1 MTTNKV
7 WHSLASSEVFSNL
20 KTSREG
26 LEKKEAL
33 SRLDFFGLNEIP
45 VINERGFFRIFLR
58 QFSNPFQYV
67 LILAA
72 IFFAVLGNYLDAGV
86 IFGVSVLNVF
96 LGAMSEWQALGK
108 LKLIDSENEKEVLVF
123 REGREVFINEK
134 LVVPGDVLILD
145 RGDFVAADAHLFLAN
160 RLMMNEAV
168 LTGEGSLVAKKSD
181 DILPF
186 EEPLA
191 SRVNMVYKGTYV
203 GNGYARAVVVETG
216 LQTEIGR
223 LGTLAERDEVRL
235 PLVRG
240 VDFLARSLLF
250 FGGLLVF
257 LILIFLWANGRDMN
271 EGIFLAITLAIT
283 LVPEGLPLISS
294 LFLVGGLQKLYEA
307 DFLIKKNAAVEAL
320 GEVTVLA
327 LDKTGTVTKN
337 EMVVQK
343 IFVNNRFFEVSGD
356 GYNNEGKFHWGEREI
371 NPEHFPDLRL
381 MGYAAEL
388 CANGEVLGRR
398 VVGDPTEVA
407 LRVFGEKLGFDKNI
421 LEREHELVLDEP
433 VSENQKYHLTVHRE
447 GDGFI
452 TTALG
457 ASEEVMSLCKKIY
470 WHGEEVDL
478 ESDLHGGLTKTL
490 EKNFLSLGM
499 RVIAVAYMRSE
510 VLPSGKPFSSA
521 QGKKN
526 NNLVLL
532 GFIGMTDELRLN
544 IKKLIVEA
552 KQLGVRSIL
561 ITGDHKLTALAVAER
576 IGLVGKR
583 AEALTDLEIN
593 KMNDVKLASVV
604 LDCAVFARVSP
615 QNKLRIINA
624 LRARGEVVAMT
635 GDGVNDAPSLADADL
650 GIAMAGVSSAVAS
663 EVADAL
669 ILSND
674 FLVMVEAMKVGRLV
688 FQKIKKLTEFVLSIG
703 FSEAFFV
710 SLGIFLGSKVVLLP
724 IQAVWLNVVS
734 DLFLVMVFWRDNN
747 LENIREREMFNGAF
761 WKKVLGLGLLI
772 GITTFGVGNF
782 FEGLAVGRGMTAALV
797 FLSLM
802 QVVSLINIKLGKRLI
817 EDLKI
822 YEWREL
828 LAGVLGMAF
837 MLMLVVYFEPMRL
850 LLRTVS
856 LGFKDWLLLISFA
869 MLLFIL
875 MELRKRLRFLN

>member
-1 MTTNKV
+1 MTTNKL

-26 LEKKEAL
+26 LEKNEAL

-86 IFGVSVLNVF
+86 IFGVSLLNVF

-108 LKLIDSENEKEVLVF
+108 LKLIDSENEREVLVL
-123 REGREVFINEK
+123 REGKEVFINEK
-134 LVVPGDVLILD
+134 LVVPGDILILD

-168 LTGEGSLVAKKSD
+168 LTGEGALVAKKSD
-181 DILPF
+181 DVLPF

-223 LGTLAERDEVRL
+223 LGILAERDEVKL

-250 FGGLLVF
+250 FGGLLVV
-257 LILIFLWANGRDMN
+257 LILIFLWANGRDVN

-294 LFLVGGLQKLYEA
+294 LFLVMGLQKLYGA
-307 DFLIKKNAAVEAL
+307 GFLIKKNAAVEAL
-320 GEVTVLA
+320 GEVTILA

-337 EMVVQK
+337 EMVVRK

-356 GYNNEGKFHWGEREI
+356 GYNREGKFHWGEREI
-371 NPEHFPDLRL
+371 NPEHFSDLRL

-457 ASEEVMSLCKKIY
+457 ASEEVMSLCKKVY

-478 ESDLHGGLTKTL
+478 EDDLHGGLTKTL

-499 RVIAVAYMRSE
+499 RVLAVAYMRSE
-510 VLPSGKPFSSA
+510 VLPFGKLKVSPR
-521 QGKKN
+521 GKN

-532 GFIGMTDELRLN
+532 GFVGMIDELRPN
-544 IKKLIVEA
+544 IGKLISEA
-552 KQLGVRSIL
+552 KQLGVKSIL
-561 ITGDHKLTALAVAER
+561 ITGDHKLTALAVAKR
-576 IGLVGKR
+576 IGLAGVHD
-583 AEALTDLEIN
+583 EALTDLEIN
-593 KMNDVKLASVV
+593 KMSDVKLASIIS
-604 LDCAVFARVSP
+604 DYAVFARVSP
-615 QNKLRIINA
+615 QNKLRVIQA
-624 LRARGEVVAMT
+624 LRANGEVVVMT

-650 GIAMAGVSSAVAS
+650 GIAMAGVSSAVAT

-674 FLVMVEAMKVGRLV
+674 FLVMVEAMRVGRMV

-710 SLGIFLGSKVVLLP
+710 TLGIFLGSKVILLP

-734 DLFLVMVFWRDNN
+734 DLFLVMVFWRDTN

-822 YEWREL
+822 YEWKEL
-828 LAGVLGMAF
+828 LGGILGMAF

-869 MLLFIL
+869 TLIFIL
-875 MELRKRLRFLN
+875 MEVRKRLRFLN